1 VLQRWTYQDSELI
14 VCTFGSV
21 TEEVAEATWTGSGIE
36 VRSRSGDEIANLGM
50 WSEAEP
56 EITISYSPGQLHVTT
71 RAWDSKLNS
80 YVPFIGITYYQEAGS
95 VRSESSLL
103 AIPTNYDQ
111 CEADR
116 LVLLITERY
125 SQPESYDE
133 VLDSVYLLRDMGL
146 DEADKVI
153 STLEDIRPN
162 IVTSAALSEYL
173 SSVVRELEQVR
184 ALAE

>member
-1 VLQRWTYQDSELI
+1 MLQRWTYQDSELV

-21 TEEVAEATWTGSGIE
+21 TEDAAEATWTGSGIE
-36 VRSRSGDEIANLGM
+36 VRSRSGDEITNLGM

-80 YVPFIGITYYQEAGS
+80 YVPFIGITYFQEAGS

-103 AIPTNYDQ
+103 AIPTSYDQ

-133 VLDSVYLLRDMGL
+133 VLDSLYLLRDMGL
-146 DEADKVI
+146 DEPGKVI
-153 STLEDIRPN
+153 SILKDVRPN
-162 IVTSAALSEYL
+162 IGTSAALSEYL
-173 SSVVRELEQVR
+173 SSVVRELEEVR